1 MFQMQFLAFPRHI
14 LKLAFIQFK
23 LLTMRE
29 KKIIINKHMRDV
41 GEDVSVKFQLDD
53 GSKCFYQRFYQIME
67 LNTSDNTRKTFQ
79 TVF

>member
-1 MFQMQFLAFPRHI
+1 
-14 LKLAFIQFK
+14 
-23 LLTMRE
+23 MRE